1 MYIVQSYDFR
11 SEMPRKS
18 LKSCLFSAKLSPPYL
33 LKLHSHNF
41 PSGWENFSQKLLSL
55 WEKYYSFLGE
65 PLSLLG
71 RTSPKGSGD
80 VLPRKN
86 NSFFFAQKTISFLHL
101 ALFLLHTE
109 KCFLHTTLFLLDIA
123 LFLLD
128 TALFFLQT
136 AIFLFITARYPLP
149 TEQDVRHRR

>member
-18 LKSCLFSAKLSPPYL
+18 LKTCLFSAKLPPPYL
-33 LKLHSHNF
+33 LKPHSRNF
-41 PSGWENFSQKLLSL
+41 PSGWENFSQKPFSL

-80 VLPRKN
+80 VLPRRN
-86 NSFFFAQKTISFLHL
+86 NSFFFEQKMLSLLDFTS
-101 ALFLLHTE
+101 FLLHTE
-109 KCFLHTTLFLLDIA
+109 RCFLHTTLFLLDTA

-128 TALFFLQT
+128 N
-136 AIFLFITARYPLP
+136 ARYLLP
-149 TEQDVRHRR
+149 TEQDVRHRS